1 MQWIGILASFAVLIS
16 TSADAMDQY
25 RTCAG
30 LLEGID
36 ATAASP
42 ANGEQ
47 PLLLENRCEAIKR
60 EELRAPLMR
69 IPQEDED
76 PMELS
81 FGVKSNGGMLRFKIP
96 FSF

>member
-1 MQWIGILASFAVLIS
+1 MRWIGILAAFAVLIS
-16 TSADAMDQY
+16 TSADAFEQN
-25 RTCAG
+25 RTCPG
-30 LLEGID
+30 FPEGID
-36 ATAASP
+36 TTASP
-42 ANGEQ
+42 PNGEQ

-69 IPQEDED
+69 IPQDDED

-81 FGVKSNGGMLRFKIP
+81 FGIKSNGGMLRFKVP